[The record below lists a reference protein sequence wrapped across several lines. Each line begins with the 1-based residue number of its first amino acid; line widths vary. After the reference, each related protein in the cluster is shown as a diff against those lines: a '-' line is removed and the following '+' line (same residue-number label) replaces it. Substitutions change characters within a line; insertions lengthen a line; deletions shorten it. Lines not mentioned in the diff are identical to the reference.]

1 MDAQIEELSQASSD
15 DEAVLSL
22 PVPDRIYGFHAQQAI
37 EKQLKML
44 ILGHRRRH
52 AFIHDI
58 SALRSAVEDL
68 GEKLPSLP
76 FPVNQLTEFAGVFRY
91 STPRE
96 LTPVEREQIL
106 ETIHILREHVHARLV
121 ALNA

>member
-22 PVPDRIYGFHAQQAI
+22 PVPDRIYGFHAQQVI

-58 SALRSAVEDL
+58 SALRNVVKDL
-68 GEKLPSLP
+68 GETLPPIP
-76 FPVNQLTEFAGVFRY
+76 FQIDQLTEFAGVFRY
-91 STPRE
+91 STPRS
-96 LTPVEREQIL
+96 LTPVERDQIL
-106 ETIHILREHVHARLV
+106 ETVHILREYVHARLV